1 MAVAHPPRPCD
12 RNQSRRWKD
21 CGRRRKRPTVR
32 GNNSIPQLHQPWPQ
46 LGGAGPDG
54 DRRGPLEH
62 RMGTEGVAG
71 QEDTA
76 ASVAAARVLADSCRT
91 SAASTRCF
99 ALPPSIHRRVVP
111 TELK

>member
-21 CGRRRKRPTVR
+21 CGRRRKEPTVR

-54 DRRGPLEH
+54 DRQLPHERCLDPVSCTSSIDSPACH
-62 RMGTEGVAG
+62 AYRTQVTP
-71 QEDTA
+71 QPVSRQA
-76 ASVAAARVLADSCRT
+76 AS
-91 SAASTRCF
+91 
-99 ALPPSIHRRVVP
+99 
-111 TELK
+111 